1 MRRILF
7 FLAFAIVGFAA
18 NAQSTVYVVFTSA
31 DNQSALN
38 GAWHSKIAPD
48 SQLGRE
54 ITAHVIS
61 LICESSNKCFTFV
74 SEDNVAP
81 IKMPKDFLK
90 TVACIDWDVLAPT
103 LSKSQAEVKYKEIVA
118 HDTIYFID
126 RNDIKG
132 DEMNLI
138 RVHEPRS
145 RF

>member
-7 FLAFAIVGFAA
+7 FLAFAIVDFAA
-18 NAQSTVYVVFTSA
+18 NAQSTVYVVFTST

-38 GAWHSKIAPD
+38 GAWHSKMAPD

-81 IKMPKDFLK
+81 IKMSKARLNTREMLRLGCACAYAVK
-90 TVACIDWDVLAPT
+90 VAGRG
-103 LSKSQAEVKYKEIVA
+103 EIQ
-118 HDTIYFID
+118 
-126 RNDIKG
+126 G
-132 DEMNLI
+132 DCGA
-138 RVHEPRS
+138 
-145 RF
+145 